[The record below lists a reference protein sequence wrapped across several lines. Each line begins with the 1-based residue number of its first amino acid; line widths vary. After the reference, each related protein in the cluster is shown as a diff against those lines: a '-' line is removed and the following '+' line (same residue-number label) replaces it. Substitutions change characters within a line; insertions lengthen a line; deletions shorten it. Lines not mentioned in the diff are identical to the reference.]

1 LVSVVESEL
10 RFFEVKVEGVPRHTF
25 ELGEAVFGEAP
36 EGLDSVDVVTAIGEF
51 IFTMSNSE
59 VLRVSDVDQA
69 VIADP
74 TVSMN
79 DGIQADFSADN
90 PLQGS
95 LFGVWHDLSPDSV
108 TAFEDSKYDGLT
120 TCAATPFSFY
130 SMGPEIRLVDF
141 DSTVQERFSVTQFGH
156 SLSKLEENGV
166 HRPHADTG
174 QAGGRTG
181 RQILVETAENLT
193 EFGFADFRRSVV
205 LVNSFHH
212 RSITPQERHFAS
224 YGPS

>member
-1 LVSVVESEL
+1 MSVVESEL
-10 RFFEVKVEGVPRHTF
+10 RFLEVKVEGVLRHTF
-25 ELGEAVFGEAP
+25 ESGEVMFGEAP
-36 EGLDSVDVVTAIGEF
+36 EGLDSVDVVAAVSEF
-51 IFTMSNSE
+51 IFTVTNSE
-59 VLRVSDVDQA
+59 MLRVSDIDQA
-69 VIADP
+69 VVTNPA
-74 TVSMN
+74 VSVN
-79 DGIQADFSADN
+79 DGIEADLAADN
-90 PLQGS
+90 SLEGS

-212 RSITPQERHFAS
+212 RSITSQERWFAS

>member
-1 LVSVVESEL
+1 MVESEL

-25 ELGEAVFGEAP
+25 ELSQPVFGETP
-36 EGLDSVDVVTAIGEF
+36 KGLNSIDVVAAVSEF
-51 IFTMSNSE
+51 IFTVTNSE
-59 VLRVSDVDQA
+59 MLRVSYVDQA
-69 VIADP
+69 VITHP
-74 TVSMN
+74 TVSVN
-79 DGIQADFSADN
+79 DRIEADLAADN
-90 PLQGS
+90 SLQGS
-95 LFGVWHDLSPDSV
+95 LFGVWNDLSPHSI
-108 TAFEDSKYDGLT
+108 TTLEDSKYDGLAA
-120 TCAATPFSFY
+120 CAATPFPSY

-181 RQILVETAENLT
+181 RQILVETAKNLT

-212 RSITPQERHFAS
+212 RSITSQERWFAS
-224 YGPS
+224 YGP